1 MFASCQ
7 VRWQPRSTGEGSSV
21 DFPADKAY
29 RRGGQMIDGGA
40 SFDNIIERERG
51 LRRELSARRLTMIAI
66 GGAIGT
72 GLFLGSGFAISLA
85 GPAVLG
91 SCAGGAVIA
100 LLLMGCLAEMTVAQP
115 TSGSFGAYAEYYID
129 PLAGFLVRYAYW
141 TSIVLAV
148 GTEVTAV
155 ALYMRFWFPALPGWL
170 WIVGFSALL
179 IGVNARSVNVFG
191 AVEYWFSAL
200 KVTAIVIFIL
210 LAGYIVLGAA
220 SAVPAAAA
228 GPCAGAAA
236 VGLRRCAACGGFMPR
251 GVWGAW
257 VAVIVAIF
265 SYLSIEM
272 IAVAAGEA
280 AQPEVAITRA
290 FRSTVFRL
298 ILFYLLTLAL
308 VLAIVPWTAAGI
320 EESPFVKVMRAL
332 RVPAAAG
339 IFNLVI
345 LVAALSAMNSQLY
358 ITTRMM
364 FSLSRAHQ
372 APRRFGLLNRRGVPV
387 QALLFSSIGIA
398 LATVL
403 SIVAPKSAFIL
414 MVSISAFGAMFTW
427 MMIFITH
434 YRFRRVHARTGAA
447 PLRFRM
453 VGFPATTLLG
463 AALMAA
469 VLLTTAFTDAFRMTL
484 FFGLPFLAFLSAAY
498 WIWHRQHVRRAVSSA
513 GTA

>member
-1 MFASCQ
+1 MSD
-7 VRWQPRSTGEGSSV
+7 GE
-21 DFPADKAY
+21 
-29 RRGGQMIDGGA
+29 A

-51 LRRELSARRLTMIAI
+51 LQRSLSARRLTMIAI

-85 GPAVLG
+85 GPGVLV
-91 SCAGGAVIA
+91 SYAIGAVVA
-100 LLLMGCLAEMTVAQP
+100 LLLMGCLAEMTVAHP
-115 TSGSFGAYAEYYID
+115 TSGSFGAYAEYYIG

-141 TSIVLAV
+141 TCIVLAV

-155 ALYMRFWFPALPGWL
+155 ALYMRFWFPTLPGWL
-170 WIVGFSALL
+170 WIVAFSGLL
-179 IGVNARSVNVFG
+179 ILVNARSVNVFG
-191 AVEYWFSAL
+191 AVEYWFSAI

-210 LAGYIVLGAA
+210 LAGYIVLRA
-220 SAVPAAAA
+220 PAAATSS
-228 GPCAGAAA
+228 GTGAAA
-236 VGLRRCAACGGFMPR
+236 VGFQNYTAHGGFLPR

-280 AQPEVAITRA
+280 AQPEIAITRA

-339 IFNLVI
+339 IFNFVI

-364 FSLSRAHQ
+364 FSLSRAGH
-372 APRRFGLLNRRGVPV
+372 APRRFGLLNRRSVPV
-387 QALLFSSIGIA
+387 QALLLSSIGIA

-434 YRFRRVHARTGAA
+434 YRFRRARALTGAA

-453 VGFPATTLLG
+453 YGFPATTLLG

-469 VLLTTAFTDAFRMTL
+469 VLLTTAFTAAFRMTL
-484 FFGLPFLAFLSAAY
+484 VFGLPFLICLSLTYWVWQRRNPRAAL
-498 WIWHRQHVRRAVSSA
+498 SS
-513 GTA
+513 GGQMPRTRH

>member
-1 MFASCQ
+1 VLVS
-7 VRWQPRSTGEGSSV
+7 
-21 DFPADKAY
+21 Y
-29 RRGGQMIDGGA
+29 
-40 SFDNIIERERG
+40 
-51 LRRELSARRLTMIAI
+51 AI
-66 GGAIGT
+66 
-72 GLFLGSGFAISLA
+72 
-85 GPAVLG
+85 
-91 SCAGGAVIA
+91 GAVIA
-100 LLLMGCLAEMTVAQP
+100 LLLMGCLAEMTVAHP
-115 TSGSFGAYAEYYID
+115 TSGSFGAYAEYYIG

-141 TSIVLAV
+141 TCIVLAV

-155 ALYMRFWFPALPGWL
+155 ALYMGFWFPALPGWL
-170 WIVGFSALL
+170 WIVAFSGLL
-179 IGVNARSVNVFG
+179 ILVNARSVNIFG
-191 AVEYWFSAL
+191 AVEYWFSAI

-210 LAGYIVLGAA
+210 LAGYIVLRAPA
-220 SAVPAAAA
+220 AVPATAASSST
-228 GPCAGAAA
+228 GAAA
-236 VGLRRCAACGGFMPR
+236 VGFHNYTAHGGFFPR

-280 AQPEVAITRA
+280 AQPEIAITRA

-320 EESPFVKVMRAL
+320 DESPFVKVMRAL

-372 APRRFGLLNRRGVPV
+372 APRRFGLLNRRGVPL
-387 QALLFSSIGIA
+387 QALLLSSIGIA

-427 MMIFITH
+427 MMIFVTH
-434 YRFRRVHARTGAA
+434 YRFRRVRARAGAA

-484 FFGLPFLAFLSAAY
+484 VFGLPFLVCLSLTYWVWQRQNARAALS
-498 WIWHRQHVRRAVSSA
+498 RVRMPR
-513 GTA
+513 TRH